1 MRSATSAFLAGLLV
15 IQAACSPTT
24 EREPSPAEKS
34 TSDETESPETED
46 EPSDPGDDESA
57 GDAETGDLDGLEG
70 LEDLEDLGDVE
81 VDRNLL
87 SVDITIPSSFFEGE
101 DPQDIVDVAEAQGI
115 RETTVN
121 PDGSVTY
128 RMSRGQ
134 HRELLGELRTSITE
148 SLDEMVGEFASVQAI
163 NHNDDFTE
171 IEMRVDRQ
179 PYENSLD
186 SFAIFG
192 IAIGAG
198 YYQLFSGAD
207 TDSYRVVV
215 NTVDADT
222 NETFDTFILPDD
234 WE

>member
-1 MRSATSAFLAGLLV
+1 MRIVTSAFLAGLL
-15 IQAACSPTT
+15 IIPAACSPTS
-24 EREPSPAEKS
+24 EPEPSPAE
-34 TSDETESPETED
+34 ESPSEDTEAAETDD
-46 EPSDPGDDESA
+46 EPPDPGQDESA
-57 GDAETGDLDGLEG
+57 ADGESEDLDG
-70 LEDLEDLGDVE
+70 LEDLEDVGDVE

-87 SVDITIPSSFFEGE
+87 SVDITIPDSFFEGE
-101 DPQDIVDVAEAQGI
+101 DPQDIVDGAEAQGI

-134 HRELLGELRTSITE
+134 HRELLEELRTSINE

-163 NHNDDFTE
+163 NHNDDFTG
-171 IEMRVDRQ
+171 IEMRVNRQ
-179 PYENSLD
+179 AYESSLD